1 VGLGGSEIGGVTGD
15 EVGGEV
21 KGDTTGGS
29 EIGDAT
35 GDGLGAEVTGDA
47 VGGLVSSSSSPLVG
61 LGEGNATGD
70 LVGAEVTGDTTGD
83 GVVGDTFD
91 GLFVGTDPPSSV
103 NPNLSI
109 SQHTLSSSG
118 MG

>member
-1 VGLGGSEIGGVTGD
+1 MGLGGLEIGGVTGD

-61 LGEGNATGD
+61 L
-70 LVGAEVTGDTTGD
+70 
-83 GVVGDTFD
+83 
-91 GLFVGTDPPSSV
+91 
-103 NPNLSI
+103 
-109 SQHTLSSSG
+109 
-118 MG
+118 